1 MQLPKLGAFEHT
13 SSSSQV
19 KKHSLLFIAGLS
31 DGLDTVPYIQD
42 VVKAL
47 EFQDWSVF
55 SVLLTSSYSGWGTG
69 SLDRD
74 VTEISKAVEYVQSYK
89 ADKNQSQGEPGIVV
103 IMGHSTGSQGVLHY
117 LHSPNP
123 LPSTPNHKR
132 PPVDGAILQAPVS
145 DREALI
151 KGIKEGTGTDSP
163 QALEKLFA
171 EIVALAKA
179 NPGSGGT
186 EFLLPLAM
194 TKRIGLSED
203 VPVSSRRFL
212 SLTSPDSPESPLEDD
227 LFSSDLTDERL
238 KQTFGMVGTRGLLKK
253 SLLVVPGG
261 ADEYVPDWVDKE
273 KLLKRWE
280 TVTKEN
286 AAGNARI
293 WDENSGLVP
302 GAHHSPGGESQAEP
316 RRELAS
322 RIVRFLNNL
331 EQQ

>member
-1 MQLPKLGAFEHT
+1 M
-13 SSSSQV
+13 
-19 KKHSLLFIAGLS
+19 
-31 DGLDTVPYIQD
+31 
-42 VVKAL
+42 
-47 EFQDWSVF
+47 
-55 SVLLTSSYSGWGTG
+55 G

-74 VTEISKAVEYVQSYK
+74 VSEISKAVEYVQSYK
-89 ADKNQSQGEPGIVV
+89 ASKNQNQTEPGMVV
-103 IMGHSTGSQGVLHY
+103 IMGHSTGSQDVLHY

-123 LPSTPNHKR
+123 LPSTPDQKR
-132 PPVDGAILQAPVS
+132 PPVDGAILQSPVS
-145 DREALI
+145 DREALL
-151 KGIKEGTGTDSP
+151 KGIKEGTATDSP
-163 QALEKLFA
+163 EALEKLFQ
-171 EIVALAKA
+171 EMVALAKG
-179 NPGSGGT
+179 NPGSDGT

-212 SLTSPDSPESPLEDD
+212 CLTSPDSPESPREDD

-238 KQTFGMVGTRGLLKK
+238 KQTFGMVGARGLLKK

-280 TVTKEN
+280 TVTKEHT
-286 AAGNARI
+286 AGNVRI

-302 GAHHSPGGESQAEP
+302 GAHHSPSGESQAEP
-316 RRELAS
+316 RKDLAS
-322 RIVRFLNNL
+322 RIVRFLKNL